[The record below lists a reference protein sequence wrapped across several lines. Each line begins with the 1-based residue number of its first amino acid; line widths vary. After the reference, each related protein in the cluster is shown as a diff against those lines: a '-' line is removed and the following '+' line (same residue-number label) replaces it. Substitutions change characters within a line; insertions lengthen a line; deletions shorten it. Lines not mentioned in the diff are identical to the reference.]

1 MSAADLAGFMSRADV
16 QQLKDY
22 VRGPS
27 GQEAGRADST
37 VLLQVTHSNLQ
48 ARFMEIRFDRHVR
61 FPPAPP
67 PPCPPGDAAAPGG
80 GRLECLVRIRRR
92 GGVAPSPP
100 LPPAFPPASFL
111 PAAPSIF
118 SILGESRLTESSR
131 SAAVTR

>member
-80 GRLECLVRIRRR
+80 GGAWNVWSEYAGGEGWLPRRPSR
-92 GGVAPSPP
+92 QPSPLLPFSP
-100 LPPAFPPASFL
+100 LL
-111 PAAPSIF
+111 PRF
-118 SILGESRLTESSR
+118 SPFWGR
-131 SAAVTR
+131 VG